1 MNILINISE
10 VAIIT
15 GHNKFKTKREFLID
29 FWKKNAKDDYEK
41 FSSKTEFI
49 KETDIDIIKKIAKEN
64 NIEILQD
71 LKKCS
76 LTKDTSSLN
85 SIKKEIMKK
94 VENLDDAKKMEI
106 TKSINNVTNT
116 KFGIKNENDIATL
129 YNKLTGLTIIKDN
142 KYKKV
147 EIGLYDKNICFYLG
161 GKIDGLCVENGIIIE
176 IKNRVNKLFYELRDY
191 EKVQLMCYL
200 YIFNAKKGHLVE
212 AFKKKDGTDINVI
225 ELDYDESFM
234 NYIKEKLI
242 EFMNYF
248 IKFLNDDNL
257 KINILSNNNEIDFC

>member
-1 MNILINISE
+1 MNFIINISE

-15 GHNKFKTKREFLID
+15 GHNKFKTKRDFLID

-41 FSSKTEFI
+41 FSSKTQFI
-49 KETDIDIIKKIAKEN
+49 KENDIDIIKKIEKDN

-76 LTKDTSSLN
+76 LTRNTSSLN
-85 SIKKEIMKK
+85 SIKKDIMKK
-94 VENLDDAKKMEI
+94 VENLDETKKMEI
-106 TKSINNVTNT
+106 TKCINNVTNT
-116 KFGIKNENDIATL
+116 NFGIKNENDIAVL
-129 YNKLTGLTIIKDN
+129 YNKLTGLTIVKDN

-147 EIGLYDKNICFYLG
+147 EIGQFDDNISFYLG
-161 GKIDGLCVENGIIIE
+161 GKIDGLCMENGSIIE

-200 YIFNAKKGHLVE
+200 FIFKTQKGHLVE

-234 NYIKEKLI
+234 NCIKEKILL
-242 EFMNYF
+242 FMNYF
-248 IKFLNDDNL
+248 VQFMKNDNL
-257 KINILSNNNEIDFC
+257 KISVLSNNNEIDFC